1 MSKGITLTAAQLK
14 KALRDGRII
23 KPRVMHVPAG
33 LVAAALEYEADI
45 ETTIVDA
52 MVRDGWRAFKM
63 EYSFDKIKK
72 LTLGEPGMCDHLF
85 LRPARGLKLHASIHD
100 REGNGFTTTQQLG
113 FAAGEVLW
121 WEFKASKRRRKR
133 AELLSPDQVLWTEA
147 EKRKGFLVW
156 IAGIDHDAT
165 LAGAARHYLESG
177 LCRRREVFQPLA
189 GPERRSTP

>member
-63 EYSFDKIKK
+63 QYSFDQVKK

-85 LRPARGLKLHASIHD
+85 VRLWDEPGKSLVEPLV
-100 REGNGFTTTQQLG
+100 LC
-113 FAAGEVLW
+113 EVLW
-121 WEFKASKRRRKR
+121 WEFKASTRRRKR
-133 AELLSPDQVLWTEA
+133 REYLSPDQVLWTEA

-156 IAGIDHDAT
+156 IAGIDHAAT